1 MSYDKIEIFF
11 KRISLAIEKRM
22 VNSPPTL
29 YDKFDSGKK
38 TVNFINYILR

>member
-11 KRISLAIEKRM
+11 KRILLAIEKRT

-29 YDKFDSGKK
+29 YDKLDSEKK
-38 TVNFINYILR
+38 Q